1 MSKIFNASL
10 SIGYFPDLLKIARVI
25 PIFKSGNSKI
35 ISNYRPIS
43 IFPYISK
50 IIERIM
56 YNRLSNY
63 LTKYNLLTFS
73 QHGFSASS
81 FTTTALVDVMSYIN
95 AAVSNKEYCIA
106 LYMDISKAFDRINHK
121 ILLMKLKQYGIR
133 GAALKW
139 FTSYLKL
146 RSQYINI
153 NNMNSERV
161 YLNYGVPQGSILGP
175 LLYILY
181 ENDLPLSSLK
191 LHFVM
196 YADDTTTILSHKSL
210 ATLYNIFNKE
220 LANVYN

>member
-1 MSKIFNASL
+1 
-10 SIGYFPDLLKIARVI
+10 
-25 PIFKSGNSKI
+25 
-35 ISNYRPIS
+35 
-43 IFPYISK
+43 
-50 IIERIM
+50 M

-73 QHGFSASS
+73 QYGFSASS
-81 FTTTALVDVMSYIN
+81 STTTALVDIMSYIN
-95 AAVSNKEYCIA
+95 AAVLNREYCIA
-106 LYMDISKAFDRINHK
+106 LYMDISKAFDCINHK
-121 ILLMKLKQYGIR
+121 ILSMKLEQYGIR

-139 FTSYLKL
+139 FTSYLEL

-153 NNMNSERV
+153 NNMNSERI

-181 ENDLPLSSLK
+181 VNDLPLSSSK

-196 YADDTTTILSHKSL
+196 YADDTTIILSHKSL

-220 LANVYN
+220 LANVYNWFCANGLLINLNNTKYMIFNNSH